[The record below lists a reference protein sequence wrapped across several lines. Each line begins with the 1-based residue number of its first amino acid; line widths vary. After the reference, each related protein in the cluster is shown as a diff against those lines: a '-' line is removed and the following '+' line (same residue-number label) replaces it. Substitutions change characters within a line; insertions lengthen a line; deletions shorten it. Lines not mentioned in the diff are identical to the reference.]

1 MRINLMW
8 LPTNHRRKSNMTAQA
23 GTMLVEQIAPRLRT
37 LVPKSV
43 KPVGAEDPEELL
55 QDALAI
61 AANMLHRVEQSG
73 KQFTPGNIAYYVIL
87 HMRSGRRSQGSSR
100 VDTMGIG
107 TQLDG
112 SSSVLSF
119 EEEVGY
125 DPELDAP
132 ITLGELLAS
141 EHEDPAMK
149 ASRNIDWE
157 LFIRTHDYR
166 YGIMIKGIA
175 EGQSLKATAE
185 ASEHLY
191 ASLYGLKER
200 LAADVR
206 EYLGEEAVAD
216 SVKTPKWKACINRD
230 REKASCRADR
240 RRR

>member
-1 MRINLMW
+1 MS
-8 LPTNHRRKSNMTAQA
+8 PSA
-23 GTMLVEQIAPRLRT
+23 GDLLVEQITPRLRT

-55 QDALAI
+55 QDAITI
-61 AANMLHRVEQSG
+61 AAQMLHRVEEQG
-73 KQFTPGNIAYYVIL
+73 KSVTPGNIAYYAVL
-87 HMRSGRRSQGSSR
+87 HMRSGRRSQGSSHT
-100 VDTMGIG
+100 DTMGIG

-112 SSSVLSF
+112 RSSVLSF

-125 DPELDAP
+125 DPELDEP
-132 ITLGELLAS
+132 ITLGQLLAS
-141 EHEDPAMK
+141 EHEDPSMEA
-149 ASRNIDWE
+149 ARNLDWE

-185 ASEHLY
+185 RSGHLY
-191 ASLYGLKER
+191 MSLYGLKEKM
-200 LAADVR
+200 AEEVR
-206 EYLGEEAVAD
+206 DYLGDAAIAE
-216 SVKTPKWKACINRD
+216 SVRTPRWKASIAVD